1 MSVTLSP
8 PIRIF
13 AFVGVLVAVGLAAF
27 FFLIG
32 RSAGDEATLTP
43 AAPAAPVT
51 TPAKVAKPAAAPTRA
66 PQARRTRTTAT
77 QRALQA
83 SGLPLPVRRS
93 LRRNKVV
100 VLVVYT
106 PGAAVDSVVRA
117 EAKAGAK
124 AARAGLVNVSALS
137 ERLVQPIVA
146 KTGVLPNPA
155 VLVLRRPGRV
165 IATLGVTDRETIAL
179 AVAHARR

>member
-27 FFLIG
+27 LFLAG
-32 RSAGDEATLTP
+32 RSGVDEPTLVAAKPSLTTPKAATP
-43 AAPAAPVT
+43 ANAE
-51 TPAKVAKPAAAPTRA
+51 AAPTRVA
-66 PQARRTRTTAT
+66 PKAKRSQAAV
-77 QRALQA
+77 LPA
-83 SGLPLPVRRS
+83 SGFPIPVHRA
-93 LRRNKVV
+93 LRRNTVV
-100 VLVVYT
+100 VVVVYT
-106 PGAAVDSVVRA
+106 PGGAVDAVVRA

-124 AARAGLVNVSALS
+124 ASRAGLVEVSALS

-155 VLVLRRPGRV
+155 VLVLRRPGKV
-165 IATLGVTDRETIAL
+165 IATLGVTDRETVAH